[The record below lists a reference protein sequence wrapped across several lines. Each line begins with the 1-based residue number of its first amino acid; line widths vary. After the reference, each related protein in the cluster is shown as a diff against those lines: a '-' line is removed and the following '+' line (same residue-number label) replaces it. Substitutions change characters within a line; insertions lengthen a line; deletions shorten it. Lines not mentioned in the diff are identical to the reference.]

1 MSAVL
6 SQLSSTPGVVGS
18 LLVDSKG
25 GLLAHQFSVPVDP
38 ARLQQVAATLA
49 DRAAGLEGAV
59 GTVGVL
65 DLRFAGARIVVRP
78 AAGGQLLMLCA
89 PSVNMQTL
97 ALSASG
103 AIRRLEQLGPAAGP
117 AAEAAPPPAPS
128 GALHRLLQQVE
139 AAIAKDGRE
148 SFRLRGKIALMMGF
162 ALELIDPDTADDPA
176 KLEKLRTAATTVL
189 GKPF

>member
-25 GLLAHQFSVPVDP
+25 ALVAHQFSVPVDP
-38 ARLQQVAATLA
+38 ARLQQVAATLS
-49 DRAAGLEGAV
+49 DRAAGLQGAV

-103 AIRRLEQLGPAAGP
+103 AIRRLEQLDAGGPAGQ
-117 AAEAAPPPAPS
+117 APPPSPS
-128 GALHRLLQQVE
+128 GALHRLLLQVE
-139 AAIAKDGRE
+139 EAIAEDGRE

-162 ALELIDPDTADDPA
+162 ALELIEPDTADDPA
-176 KLEKLRTAATTVL
+176 KLEKLRTAAATVL
-189 GKPF
+189 GRSF